1 MQLAYIV
8 EDELQDAVEEANKER
23 ALKDVVEATAKEK
36 VIASESAKAQ
46 ARGVERDQAQV
57 KQ

>member
-1 MQLAYIV
+1 M

-36 VIASESAKAQ
+36 VIASENAKAQ
-46 ARGVERDQAQV
+46 AQGVERDQAQV
-57 KQ
+57 EQ

>member
-1 MQLAYIV
+1 M
-8 EDELQDAVEEANKER
+8 EDELKDAVKEANKER
-23 ALKDVVEATAKEK
+23 ALKDIVEATTKEK

-57 KQ
+57 EQ